1 MIGKKWAVVLAV
13 LVIGSMILAACGPA
27 PTPQVIKETV
37 VVEKVVTQE
46 VEKVVTK
53 EVEKVVEVQVTPTP
67 VPGEEKVT
75 LNWNLGTEPPTLDPA
90 LAEDTTSVACIE
102 NLFLGL
108 TDLDPETNEVVPELA
123 TEWSVS
129 EDGLVWT
136 FKMRQ
141 DAKWVRYNRATGEVA
156 EVGPVT
162 APDVVYGIKRT
173 LNPKTASGYAYVL
186 YIIKG
191 AEALNTAD
199 IAALSEEEL
208 AALEEAVGVKAL
220 DDYTVEITLEHP
232 AGYFPAIASMWV
244 ARPQPKD
251 AIEAHGDR
259 WIEPGFIVTN
269 GPYVLVDWIHEDS
282 MIMEKNPLFY
292 AADEVQ
298 IERLELVMVVEAST
312 AMAMYEANQLDDT
325 APPLEDMD
333 RVKADPVLSKELYIA
348 PRDCTYY
355 YGFTNDKPPMD
366 NKLVRRALSAAI
378 DRQGLIDNVLK
389 GGQLPANTFAPSMI
403 FGNAALDPRI
413 APWALP
419 ESLGGTG
426 YAKAVELA
434 KGWLAEA
441 GYPDAKGFPTITLMY
456 NTSEGHKK
464 IAEAIAAMWKSALGI
479 DIKVENQE
487 WKVYLNTISKK
498 TAVEEMPHVWRLGW
512 CADYPDENNW
522 VKEVFA
528 PSARNDIRWNNQE
541 FQKIVDEAEVS
552 PDPAKR
558 KELYFQAEKILC
570 DDEAAIAPIYYY
582 TTVALTKPWLTRFY
596 GEMGGEHWW
605 KYKIDWAQK
614 KAALG
619 KK

>member
-27 PTPQVIKETV
+27 PTPQVVKETV
-37 VVEKVVTQE
+37 VVEKVVTKE

-53 EVEKVVEVQVTPTP
+53 EVEKVVEVTPTP

-141 DAKWVRYNRATGEVA
+141 DAKWVKYNRGTGKVE
-156 EVGPVT
+156 ELGPVT
-162 APDVVYGIKRT
+162 AHDVVYGVKRT

-191 AEALNTAD
+191 GEAFNTAD
-199 IAALSEEEL
+199 PEALSDEEF
-208 AALEEAVGVKAL
+208 AALEEGVGVKAV
-220 DDYTVEITLEHP
+220 DDYTVEFTLEHP

-251 AIEAHGDR
+251 AIEAHGER

-269 GPYVLVDWIHEDS
+269 GPYVLVDWVHEDS
-282 MIMEKNPLFY
+282 MVLEKNPLFY

-298 IERLELVMVVEAST
+298 IERVELVMVVEAST

-325 APPLEDMD
+325 SPPLEDMD

-464 IAEAIAAMWKSALGI
+464 IAEAIAAMWKDALGI
-479 DIKVENQE
+479 DVKVENQE

-498 TAVEEMPHVWRLGW
+498 TPVEEMPHVWRLGW

-582 TTVALTKPWLTRFY
+582 TTVALTKPWLTRYY

-614 KAALG
+614 KKALG
-619 KK
+619 K

>member
-1 MIGKKWAVVLAV
+1 
-13 LVIGSMILAACGPA
+13 
-27 PTPQVIKETV
+27 
-37 VVEKVVTQE
+37 
-46 VEKVVTK
+46 
-53 EVEKVVEVQVTPTP
+53 
-67 VPGEEKVT
+67 
-75 LNWNLGTEPPTLDPA
+75 
-90 LAEDTTSVACIE
+90 
-102 NLFLGL
+102 
-108 TDLDPETNEVVPELA
+108 
-123 TEWSVS
+123 
-129 EDGLVWT
+129 
-136 FKMRQ
+136 
-141 DAKWVRYNRATGEVA
+141 
-156 EVGPVT
+156 
-162 APDVVYGIKRT
+162 
-173 LNPKTASGYAYVL
+173 
-186 YIIKG
+186 
-191 AEALNTAD
+191 
-199 IAALSEEEL
+199 
-208 AALEEAVGVKAL
+208 
-220 DDYTVEITLEHP
+220 
-232 AGYFPAIASMWV
+232 
-244 ARPQPKD
+244 
-251 AIEAHGDR
+251 
-259 WIEPGFIVTN
+259 
-269 GPYVLVDWIHEDS
+269 
-282 MIMEKNPLFY
+282 
-292 AADEVQ
+292 
-298 IERLELVMVVEAST
+298 
-312 AMAMYEANQLDDT
+312 
-325 APPLEDMD
+325 
-333 RVKADPVLSKELYIA
+333 
-348 PRDCTYY
+348 
-355 YGFTNDKPPMD
+355 MD

-464 IAEAIAAMWKSALGI
+464 IAEAIAAMWKDALGI
-479 DIKVENQE
+479 DVKVENQE

-498 TAVEEMPHVWRLGW
+498 TPVEEMPHVWRLGW

-582 TTVALTKPWLTRFY
+582 TTVALTKPWLTRYY

-619 KK
+619 K